1 MRRRSALT
9 LAGLMALTACSP
21 QPIHQQSIGF
31 GASDVDHLELYVY
44 QAGDEVAQ
52 YVDITDKGH
61 IDLWTSHF
69 DNQPLYP
76 PNDQELDFFARGA
89 DVHGLRFHLVDGTIW
104 ERSHVFFGPGAL
116 FVDGNGTAL
125 GVARYS
131 SMGTLPLDGSTRV
144 DVSEAPPVRRAA

>member
-1 MRRRSALT
+1 MVVGDGPQNVAL
-9 LAGLMALTACSP
+9 
-21 QPIHQQSIGF
+21 QQ
-31 GASDVDHLELYVY
+31 
-44 QAGDEVAQ
+44 
-52 YVDITDKGH
+52 K
-61 IDLWTSHF
+61 
-69 DNQPLYP
+69 YP
-76 PNDQELDFFARGA
+76 RA